1 MLRLVETPQLH
12 AHLLYYSKMNA
23 DKRVES
29 PIPLLPLSTP
39 DEETEKLIK
48 RKDEEVSE
56 TRLLNK
62 PQILNDA
69 PQQELRNR
77 DADVKR

>member
-1 MLRLVETPQLH
+1 MKVKPVH
-12 AHLLYYSKMNA
+12 AGFHTAARWECHGFIFVLSYSKMNA

-48 RKDEEVSE
+48 KKDDEVS
-56 TRLLNK
+56 R
-62 PQILNDA
+62 
-69 PQQELRNR
+69 
-77 DADVKR
+77 KRSVLINPEY

>member
-1 MLRLVETPQLH
+1 MKVKSVHAGFHTAARRECPGSQLSLFMF
-12 AHLLYYSKMNA
+12 LLSYSKMNA

-48 RKDEEVSE
+48 KKDEEVS
-56 TRLLNK
+56 RK
-62 PQILNDA
+62 RFILIN
-69 PQQELRNR
+69 PEY
-77 DADVKR
+77 

>member
-1 MLRLVETPQLH
+1 MKVKPVH
-12 AHLLYYSKMNA
+12 ADFHTAARRECRGFMFVLSYSKMNA

-48 RKDEEVSE
+48 KKDDEVS
-56 TRLLNK
+56 R
-62 PQILNDA
+62 
-69 PQQELRNR
+69 
-77 DADVKR
+77 KRSVLINPEC